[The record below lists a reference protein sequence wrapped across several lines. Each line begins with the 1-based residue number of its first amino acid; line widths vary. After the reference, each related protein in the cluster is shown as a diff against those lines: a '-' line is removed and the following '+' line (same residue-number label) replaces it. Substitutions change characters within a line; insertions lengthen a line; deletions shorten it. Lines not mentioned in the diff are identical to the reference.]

1 MTNEELV
8 VLIQAGERDRLPQ
21 LWAQVERFV
30 AVQAHKRLVLSAGL
44 GGVEFGDLY
53 NAGYLA
59 LVAAVDSFDPD
70 AGRSFVSWLALAL
83 KKAFAE
89 AGGYRSRRQARDPLH
104 HAGSLDAPVSED
116 GDGTLGEFQADPAAD
131 EGVYKET
138 VRQWQEKGLRTLRRY
153 RVRHKLN
160 QFVEERTPYFASWGA
175 DTILCQLGSP
185 HRGAH
190 HGNDRAQAGAAGNDQ
205 INRAGMIPCPV
216 VIIKGGCPL
225 SFTHHLQYF
234 LEMEEDFLPILG
246 GQHAEPLQV
255 LQHTFKNV
263 QPLGQ
268 RFVAEQ
274 LVQRDVEA
282 VRNPDRRVQHDISS
296 LQGRFQGGLGNTNFQ
311 GKLPQGLPVNCFD
324 PAKISGKDLVLI

>member
-8 VLIQAGERDRLPQ
+8 ALIQGGERDKLPE

-83 KKAFAE
+83 KTAFAE

-104 HAGSLDAPVSED
+104 HAGSLDAPIGGDDD
-116 GDGTLGEFQADPAAD
+116 GDSTLGEFQADPAAVWALD
-131 EGVYKET
+131 DVEHRLYLDQLHDALERALATLPEQQSATLRRRYYLGRTLDDIAAAEGVYKET

-160 QFVEERTPYFASWGA
+160 QFVEERTPYFGNWGA
-175 DTILCQLGSP
+175 HTGE
-185 HRGAH
+185 RTTE
-190 HGNDRAQAGAAGNDQ
+190 
-205 INRAGMIPCPV
+205 MIV
-216 VIIKGGCPL
+216 LKR
-225 SFTHHLQYF
+225 
-234 LEMEEDFLPILG
+234 EEL
-246 GQHAEPLQV
+246 AM
-255 LQHTFKNV
+255 TK
-263 QPLGQ
+263 
-268 RFVAEQ
+268 
-274 LVQRDVEA
+274 
-282 VRNPDRRVQHDISS
+282 
-296 LQGRFQGGLGNTNFQ
+296 
-311 GKLPQGLPVNCFD
+311 
-324 PAKISGKDLVLI
+324 